1 MPKYMDF
8 SDTIDTIM
16 NPIDSFNEAID
27 KFFARLAD
35 GFTSGAMGL
44 VEEYLIKSTNL
55 HDTKRMPIPMEEV
68 NEVALL
74 LGVLLGFLLF
84 YKRIIE
90 SIRDQVT
97 GEGEP
102 NYAEILGSFAVSLFF
117 VVSCQTL
124 INDFAIR
131 ISNDFTTWIAGLPR
145 AVSGNGD
152 LFTTLPFENA
162 YARAEGRG
170 IAFLIA
176 ILVWAIGF
184 IGLAI
189 SAAIRYAELVFLNV
203 VGPTI
208 NATYASRS
216 EVFTTFWI
224 KTVAV
229 VFTQPVQVFLLWG
242 IMSSVQNLTW
252 GGLILSFGFC
262 ILAIRGPKALEQF
275 LYSTGVGGA
284 SARFAG
290 LAGYKLLAKAVF
302 RR

>member
-1 MPKYMDF
+1 MPKYLDIV
-8 SDTIDTIM
+8 DTLM

-44 VEEYLIKSTNL
+44 VKDYLIKSTDL
-55 HDTKRMPIPMEEV
+55 DDTERMPIPMEEI

-74 LGVLLGFLLF
+74 LGVMLAFVLF
-84 YKRIIE
+84 YKRIME

-97 GEGEP
+97 GEAEP

-124 INDFAIR
+124 INDFAIK
-131 ISNDFTTWIAGLPR
+131 IANDLTTWIADLPR
-145 AVSGNGD
+145 AVSDDGD
-152 LFTTLPFENA
+152 LLTTLPFKNS

-170 IAFLIA
+170 IAFLVA
-176 ILVWAIGF
+176 ILVWSIGF

-189 SAAIRYAELVFLNV
+189 SAAIRYAELVFLNI
-203 VGPTI
+203 VGPTL
-208 NATYASRS
+208 NGTYTTRS
-216 EVFTTFWI
+216 EVFVTFWI
-224 KTVAV
+224 KTVSV

-262 ILAIRGPKALEQF
+262 ILAIRGPKVLEQF

-290 LAGYKLLAKAVF
+290 MAGYKLLAKAF
-302 RR
+302 IKR

>member
-1 MPKYMDF
+1 MPKYMDI

-44 VEEYLIKSTNL
+44 VKDYLIKSTNL
-55 HDTKRMPIPMEEV
+55 DDSERMPIPMEEV

-74 LGVLLGFLLF
+74 LGVMLAFVLF
-84 YKRIIE
+84 YKRIME

-97 GEGEP
+97 GEAEP

-124 INDFAIR
+124 INDFAIK
-131 ISNDFTTWIAGLPR
+131 IANDLTTWIASLPR
-145 AVSGNGD
+145 AVGEGD
-152 LFTTLPFENA
+152 ILKTLPFKNS

-170 IAFLIA
+170 IAFLVA
-176 ILVWAIGF
+176 ILVWSIGF

-189 SAAIRYAELVFLNV
+189 SAAIRYAELLFLNV
-203 VGPTI
+203 IGPTI
-208 NATYASRS
+208 NATYTTRS

-252 GGLILSFGFC
+252 GGLVLSFGFC
-262 ILAIRGPKALEQF
+262 ILAIRGPKVLEQF

-290 LAGYKLLAKAVF
+290 MAGYKLLVKAVI